1 MKKSNLFCILS
12 IFILASICVFQSFKK
27 KDIYI
32 AFDDI
37 AGYHYRFIDSTDI
50 LKTSKIL
57 ITQSGTLSYQRWEID
72 IDSSKITKT
81 DIAAS
86 TGIHDGK
93 AAIKQI
99 LAGAASVQVCST
111 LYKNGLDQLDVIL
124 KDIEKWMENK
134 GYKSIEEFRGKL
146 SYANIE
152 SPALYERVQFMKYFS
167 NYK

>member
-81 DIAAS
+81 DIS
-86 TGIHDGK
+86 TFRKLVINSQHLIINNYGGIKDGEK
-93 AAIKQI
+93 ALKRYRFRVLKWENNIPYI
-99 LAGAASVQVCST
+99 LP
-111 LYKNGLDQLDVIL
+111 IL
-124 KDIEKWMENK
+124 KQKILCVFFLREIN
-134 GYKSIEEFRGKL
+134 L
-146 SYANIE
+146 T
-152 SPALYERVQFMKYFS
+152 
-167 NYK
+167 